1 MKQSEEHWEVEAE
14 EWRGEL
20 DSRRR
25 EGEEGRGE
33 RSERGVRRFF
43 GGAAEAAGR
52 PQLDRSSALR
62 TFSMVHTLSSATLA
76 PGKVSD
82 SSSDPSSSMLDAV
95 VASVPDESPS
105 ASASAS
111 LSLLRF
117 ALFPPAPSLPLLSAR
132 NDIDNN
138 PIRCVATGTT
148 CRGSLY
154 VIVPEFQSLK

>member
-1 MKQSEEHWEVEAE
+1 
-14 EWRGEL
+14 
-20 DSRRR
+20 
-25 EGEEGRGE
+25 
-33 RSERGVRRFF
+33 
-43 GGAAEAAGR
+43 
-52 PQLDRSSALR
+52 LDRSSALR
-62 TFSMVHTLSSATLA
+62 TFSMVHTPSSTTLV

-82 SSSDPSSSMLDAV
+82 SSSDPSSSMLDVV

-105 ASASAS
+105 A
-111 LSLLRF
+111 SLLRF
-117 ALFPPAPSLPLLSAR
+117 ALFPPAPSLALLSAG